1 MKIFKQSFLII
12 FFFFISTNIVYS
24 NDKIFFI
31 DLDLIIKNTNY
42 GKKILDNINKINKEN
57 INKLKSKENEIRTV
71 EDEIKKKQNII
82 SQDELNKE
90 ISVLKNKIKIF
101 NSDKDNMVKELKK
114 TKQESINIFFKKVS
128 PIIQSYMDENSISIL
143 LDRKNVFI
151 GRVNSDITDEIIN
164 RINDEIN

>member
-1 MKIFKQSFLII
+1 MKVFKQSFLII
-12 FFFFISTNIVYS
+12 IFFFISTNVVYS
-24 NDKIFFI
+24 NDKVFFI

-42 GKKILDNINKINKEN
+42 GKKILDNINNINKEN

-71 EDEIKKKQNII
+71 EEEIKKKQNII
-82 SQDELNKE
+82 SKDELNKE
-90 ISVLKNKIKIF
+90 ISALKNKIKIF

-114 TKQESINIFFKKVS
+114 TKQESINNFFKKVS

>member
-1 MKIFKQSFLII
+1 MKVFKQSFLIVI
-12 FFFFISTNIVYS
+12 FFFISTNIVYS
-24 NDKIFFI
+24 NDKVFFI

-42 GKKILDNINKINKEN
+42 GKKILDNINNINKEN

-71 EDEIKKKQNII
+71 EEEIKKKQNII
-82 SQDELNKE
+82 SKDELNKE
-90 ISVLKNKIKIF
+90 ISALKNKIKIF

-114 TKQESINIFFKKVS
+114 TKQESINNFFKKVS

>member
-1 MKIFKQSFLII
+1 MKVFKQSFLII
-12 FFFFISTNIVYS
+12 IFFFISTNIVYS
-24 NDKIFFI
+24 NDKVFFI

-42 GKKILDNINKINKEN
+42 GKKILDNINNINKEN

-71 EDEIKKKQNII
+71 EEEIKKKQNII
-82 SQDELNKE
+82 SKDELNKE
-90 ISVLKNKIKIF
+90 ISALKNKIKIF

-114 TKQESINIFFKKVS
+114 TKQESINNFFKKVS